1 MKRYRAASGNVLN
14 KDFTGGTKSQQKATE
29 SAKLQRELDALLKVK
44 KEFLAKFPEFTGA
57 FARSVDAMR
66 DAIAEAGPELGKLL
80 FDTEKTIAA
89 MSRLER
95 AAPGSTGGVT
105 PGVTGR
111 PAESLPGDIRGAKD
125 IPAIESV
132 LAALQLTGA
141 EMLFLAENSKV
152 LSKVLADIGKSE
164 NPPLEKV
171 RSNIQKLMVAF
182 ARMAELRSPFDS
194 VLEGSK
200 ELKRSVAETNTILS
214 RMRDNLD
221 AIGKGQVE
229 LQRNKFQAVIDK
241 INSSADRYDEGGD
254 LSKKDQA
261 ALTAA
266 KNDLAEFN
274 SLQRQIGVST
284 VENTLKTETAQF
296 IEGVRRFQAEAQ
308 ALQAAIPSFS
318 PENATKARA
327 AIKAQFE
334 SLQQDAAKF
343 GEDAGR
349 NVGPAAQPFIDRI
362 EAAMVAAGDSIGMK
376 VGAAFGNAMLR
387 GLASAA
393 PGLQGLASG
402 AFPSLFGADIK
413 EGGTPTD
420 NQVQT
425 NLETASGLSN
435 VAAKAS
441 QAGEAMAALNRQFS
455 LAGSA
460 SAPAL
465 KKLSD
470 SAKTTANEI
479 QGFFESSFGTL
490 EDALVEFVTTGEF
503 DFKKF
508 INAIIADLA
517 RLVIRMLIIK
527 PLMSFF
533 GGLFGFGFASGG
545 LVGTDGTV
553 KKYAS
558 GGAVSG
564 SGGTTSDNQLIM
576 ASRGEYVLN
585 AAATRR
591 VGASYLDR
599 LNGGGSPSTERRK
612 VGSSTIN
619 FAPQITVVNDGGSDK
634 DGQQQGE
641 QIGTMVR
648 QSFIELL
655 MKETRPGGMLESVNR
670 KGFA

>member
-1 MKRYRAASGNVLN
+1 M
-14 KDFTGGTKSQQKATE
+14 
-29 SAKLQRELDALLKVK
+29 
-44 KEFLAKFPEFTGA
+44 
-57 FARSVDAMR
+57 
-66 DAIAEAGPELGKLL
+66 
-80 FDTEKTIAA
+80 
-89 MSRLER
+89 
-95 AAPGSTGGVT
+95 
-105 PGVTGR
+105 
-111 PAESLPGDIRGAKD
+111 
-125 IPAIESV
+125 
-132 LAALQLTGA
+132 
-141 EMLFLAENSKV
+141 
-152 LSKVLADIGKSE
+152 
-164 NPPLEKV
+164 
-171 RSNIQKLMVAF
+171 
-182 ARMAELRSPFDS
+182 
-194 VLEGSK
+194 
-200 ELKRSVAETNTILS
+200 
-214 RMRDNLD
+214 
-221 AIGKGQVE
+221 
-229 LQRNKFQAVIDK
+229 
-241 INSSADRYDEGGD
+241 
-254 LSKKDQA
+254 
-261 ALTAA
+261 
-266 KNDLAEFN
+266 AEFN